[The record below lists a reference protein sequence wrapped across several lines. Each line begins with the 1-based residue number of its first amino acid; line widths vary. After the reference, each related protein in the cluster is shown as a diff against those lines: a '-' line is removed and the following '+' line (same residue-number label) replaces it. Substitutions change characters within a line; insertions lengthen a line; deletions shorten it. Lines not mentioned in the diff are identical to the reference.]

1 MALLLR
7 RCEARWSKIQALLA
21 QLLGNLLICS
31 GNTRVRSLNLT
42 NNIPNAFKCN
52 ALKVTRNRI
61 RRYVHSMKINARNCH
76 DVETPA
82 ASFHTKRYDDLFIQ
96 RNQIFY
102 VSNLRGSF
110 VVKVPK
116 ETTWSIKFIK
126 VSRRKNRH
134 RSVSHSMNP
143 NFKLVLLPPEARIG
157 RTTRYRVSST
167 AIRFR
172 VIQMTLLPDKS
183 SNYKVYLLT
192 FLSAQRPIASRC
204 TYNIKLKGMVNRSG
218 SGLPRELAR
227 IGQPILLKD

>member
-1 MALLLR
+1 MALLLGR
-7 RCEARWSKIQALLA
+7 YEARWSKIQALLA

-42 NNIPNAFKCN
+42 DNIPNAPKCN
-52 ALKVTRNRI
+52 ASKVTRSCICRYI
-61 RRYVHSMKINARNCH
+61 RSTKINAHNCY

-82 ASFHTKRYDDLFIQ
+82 ASFHTKRYNNRFIE
-96 RNQIFY
+96 RNQAFAYLICVV
-102 VSNLRGSF
+102 VS
-110 VVKVPK
+110 VKVAK
-116 ETTWSIKFIK
+116 ETTSSIKFIK

-143 NFKLVLLPPEARIG
+143 NFKLVLLPFEARTG
-157 RTTRYRVSST
+157 WTTRYRVSST

>member
-1 MALLLR
+1 
-7 RCEARWSKIQALLA
+7 
-21 QLLGNLLICS
+21 
-31 GNTRVRSLNLT
+31 
-42 NNIPNAFKCN
+42 
-52 ALKVTRNRI
+52 
-61 RRYVHSMKINARNCH
+61 MKINARDCY
-76 DVETPA
+76 DVETPVV
-82 ASFHTKRYDDLFIQ
+82 SFHTNRYNNRFIE
-96 RNQIFY
+96 RNQVFAYLICIV
-102 VSNLRGSF
+102 VSA
-110 VVKVPK
+110 KVPK
-116 ETTWSIKFIK
+116 ETTLSIKFIK

-143 NFKLVLLPPEARIG
+143 NFKLVLLPLEARIG